1 MQGANLLQDRG
12 FKKTLDESP
21 FQEKDLPGLS
31 TAIADALERLNP
43 EQRQEMRQA
52 LKELDDLSEKEL
64 LAVLRLI
71 TYIDQN
77 PEEYPKF
84 VDQLVESGAFEPG
97 DVPAKYD
104 PNFTSVVRVLVMQ
117 TLQKF
122 RGDKAEPAF
131 AKGGIVSLRDQ
142 AARVKSAGR
151 NGDSILAHI
160 SPFEAGM
167 LNRVGAGG
175 KVNPKTGL
183 PEFSFWT
190 KIRSFLVPIA
200 MVVATAALTF
210 FGVPP
215 MISGAIVG
223 GVSSLLGGGSA
234 SDALKAALIGGA
246 TAGLTSG
253 LSSVFSGG
261 DFLPGAFQGT
271 GLFGATT
278 SSIFGGASAAGAAA
292 GAPAAAA
299 DAGAAAGAPAAAAG
313 APGELG
319 SLPSDVP
326 LPPVRPAQVEID
338 ALKGGNFPNVTAP
351 MTPAKADLVSNT
363 KDFFS
368 KAMTPEGIASIWKDN
383 KGSILLAGG
392 AGLLAFGSGTKKT
405 QRPGIVGPTGM
416 DLLAKE
422 PEKYGF
428 NVAQFSQQ
436 DTPANPPVF
445 PGGGYVSPSIAA
457 TPIPPPQFRGFE
469 SPTGIM
475 AAKSGGPVN
484 GPGHGTSDSI
494 PARLSDGE
502 FVMTAKAVRGAG
514 NGSRM
519 KGARRMYELMHKYER
534 MA

>member
-31 TAIADALERLNP
+31 TTIADALERLNP

-64 LAVLRLI
+64 SAFLRLI

-97 DVPAKYD
+97 EVPAKYD
-104 PNFTSVVRVLVMQ
+104 PNFTSVVKVLVVQ
-117 TLQKF
+117 ALQKF
-122 RGDKAEPAF
+122 RGGTAEPAF

-160 SPFEAGM
+160 SAFEAGM

-190 KIRSFLVPIA
+190 KIRSVLVPIA
-200 MVVATAALTF
+200 KVVATAALTF

-261 DFLPGAFQGT
+261 DFLSGAFQGT
-271 GLFGATT
+271 GLFGGTT
-278 SSIFGGASAAGAAA
+278 SSLFGGASAAGAAA
-292 GAPAAAA
+292 GAPGVGA
-299 DAGAAAGAPAAAAG
+299 DIPVMGPP
-313 APGELG
+313 APGGPAGPPGPLEVA
-319 SLPSDVP
+319 PSVP
-326 LPPVRPAQVEID
+326 
-338 ALKGGNFPNVTAP
+338 VTA
-351 MTPAKADLVSNT
+351 AKSNFFSDP

-368 KAMTPEGIASIWKDN
+368 KAMTPEGIAKIWSDN
-383 KGSILLAGG
+383 KVPILLAGG
-392 AGLLAFGSGTKKT
+392 AGLLAFGSGTKKVKP
-405 QRPGIVGPTGM
+405 PGIVGPTGM

-428 NVAQFSQQ
+428 NVGQFSQQ
-436 DTPANPPVF
+436 ETPANPPVF
-445 PGGGYVSPSIAA
+445 PGGGYVSPTIAA
-457 TPIPPPQFRGFE
+457 SPIPPPQFRGLE
-469 SPTGIM
+469 APTGIM

-519 KGARRMYELMHKYER
+519 KGARRLYELMHKYER